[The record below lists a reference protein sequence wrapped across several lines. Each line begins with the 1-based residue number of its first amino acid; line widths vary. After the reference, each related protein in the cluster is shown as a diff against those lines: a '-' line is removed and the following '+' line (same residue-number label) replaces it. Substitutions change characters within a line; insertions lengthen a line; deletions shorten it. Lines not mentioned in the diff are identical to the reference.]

1 MPISPVSLIPP
12 AAPIVARPSAFESAR
27 PAPSTIAPR
36 RAGRVRPIWQSPRYL
51 VPSVA
56 VLLVAGFGTY
66 YVASTVTSS
75 RREAQDRS
83 AREAAEQQRATAQ
96 QQRGAVDQLRAT
108 MVAARDRATRAD
120 ATALAGDVMSRAQ
133 AAQAEGER
141 FSTAGDLTA
150 ATQAYQQAAARYG
163 EAEQLALVKREQ
175 RTAADSARA
184 QMVAAKQ
191 RASTSAPEFA
201 RALET
206 KNLALLQQV
215 RPGLTSDEINRMRV
229 ANDIKRSHKVDLKV
243 DEITVNGDEAHAT
256 GRREDDISL
265 KEGQRIRQES
275 RFVYTLKRG
284 TRGWTIQE
292 TREDAL
298 KAPRGTSATDA
309 ASRATRRP

>member
-1 MPISPVSLIPP
+1 VFAEAPTVLVETPPVAFPPPAKKPAQSPVPVEAK

-108 MVAARDRATRAD
+108 MVAA
-120 ATALAGDVMSRAQ
+120 
-133 AAQAEGER
+133 
-141 FSTAGDLTA
+141 
-150 ATQAYQQAAARYG
+150 
-163 EAEQLALVKREQ
+163 
-175 RTAADSARA
+175 
-184 QMVAAKQ
+184 KQ

-206 KNLALLQQV
+206 ERQGVAIYAQASFTEAAASFRAATELFAKAL
-215 RPGLTSDEINRMRV
+215 PPPEPP
-229 ANDIKRSHKVDLKV
+229 
-243 DEITVNGDEAHAT
+243 
-256 GRREDDISL
+256 
-265 KEGQRIRQES
+265 
-275 RFVYTLKRG
+275 
-284 TRGWTIQE
+284 
-292 TREDAL
+292 
-298 KAPRGTSATDA
+298 KAPAVAATPSVPVAPSAPA
-309 ASRATRRP
+309 APGA